1 MATRA
6 VNSTNDMPVHASEE
20 KNVIWITPIS
30 LMFCVLVNAAFLKT
44 IPLSFSGA
52 FSLAPSGLFLWG
64 FVLMGI
70 DYHVYFGFARGKS
83 ALNLNLGFATKN
95 RGGFCRKNRS
105 TAKNACICV
114 QNDSKN
120 TQRNRDDVVQYVEMV
135 ENGGGCL
142 TA

>member
-1 MATRA
+1 MS
-6 VNSTNDMPVHASEE
+6 NPHFC
-20 KNVIWITPIS
+20 NV
-30 LMFCVLVNAAFLKT
+30 CVLVNAVPQKT
-44 IPLSFSGA
+44 IPESAAARSPLCRLIGFRGE
-52 FSLAPSGLFLWG
+52 

-120 TQRNRDDVVQYVEMV
+120 TQRIRDDVVQYVEMV

>member
-1 MATRA
+1 MDNPHIIDVLR
-6 VNSTNDMPVHASEE
+6 SRERCPS
-20 KNVIWITPIS
+20 KNNP
-30 LMFCVLVNAAFLKT
+30 LELFRRVLPCTERLV
-44 IPLSFSGA
+44 
-52 FSLAPSGLFLWG
+52 LWG

-70 DYHVYFGFARGKS
+70 DYHVYFEFARGKS
-83 ALNLNLGFATKN
+83 AFNLNLGFATKN

-120 TQRNRDDVVQYVEMV
+120 TQRIRDDVVQCVEMV